1 MISKAVQTQQWTL
14 KTGDKRENHS
24 KRQFM
29 EEQAQDITTNIKPSK
44 SSGWK
49 RKLKTKHFSWDS
61 CLVTKIKEALPA
73 PTRVSLQKC
82 IIDNADWCQFR
93 SFGPIARQNPN
104 PSSPLNSLKILIHS
118 PCGRKYGLKWAHM
131 FWLCFCDFRHTI
143 DMILMLFK
151 TCYVYLRRVCL
162 FMTAPLHIEY
172 FRALIRHQ
180 IFSAKLGASL
190 PWTSFWCSFPS

>member
-1 MISKAVQTQQWTL
+1 MISRAVQTKQWTWN
-14 KTGDKRENHS
+14 TGDKQETHS

-73 PTRVSLQKC
+73 PTQVSLKKC
-82 IIDNADWCQFR
+82 IIDTADWCQFR
-93 SFGPIARQNPN
+93 SFGPIVRQNPN
-104 PSSPLNSLKILIHS
+104 LLIPYILIHS
-118 PCGRKYGLKWAHM
+118 LCGRKYALKWAHM
-131 FWLCFCDFRHTI
+131 FRLCFCDFGQAI
-143 DMILMLFK
+143 VMILMLFK

-162 FMTAPLHIEY
+162 FMTAH
-172 FRALIRHQ
+172 R
-180 IFSAKLGASL
+180 IF
-190 PWTSFWCSFPS
+190 WSFDPSSDIFC